1 MKKKLLT
8 AIPTIIIWFRY
19 LLSSWCRHQFH
30 SPKDTRIRRVSL
42 SMRRWLLSVP
52 CTYEY
57 MLASA
62 KLSHANHK
70 TQGSCAFK
78 YLMSFIKRHFTSRP
92 LFYVFLYC
100 LLLVSI
106 SCCLRY
112 RQSRSGCCGVCG
124 NEKTYVHV
132 LVSEHHKR

>member
-30 SPKDTRIRRVSL
+30 SPKDTGIRKFKSCDVC
-42 SMRRWLLSVP
+42 P
-52 CTYEY
+52 CPCGAGCCRCMPSTYEY

-62 KLSHANHK
+62 KLSHANNK

-92 LFYVFLYC
+92 LFYPEWWVILVHFAIIRTWSHRYLAYIHFS
-100 LLLVSI
+100 LLS
-106 SCCLRY
+106 
-112 RQSRSGCCGVCG
+112 
-124 NEKTYVHV
+124 
-132 LVSEHHKR
+132 